1 MDTSVHNIAALF
13 AQLGLDNSKEGI
25 ENFVKNSV
33 IAPNVSIENAEFW
46 NVAQA
51 SFLAD
56 SLQEDSD
63 WSEIIDQLDI
73 MLRN

>member
-1 MDTSVHNIAALF
+1 LKIC
-13 AQLGLDNSKEGI
+13 K
-25 ENFVKNSV
+25 KNSV